1 MDKKV
6 LKKRIH
12 KLLFVSVVVVC
23 AILLMAFLFINHA
36 DQSLNEATYTT
47 MNQEVSLCKQ
57 RISSQMKTDLVLL
70 ETLSKSL
77 SSDTDIQTGLNDM
90 DESEFKAIGYV
101 DANKSMVLSN
111 KSTHLEYSDLS
122 SSLQKKIDLAL
133 NGTESVLIQ
142 KHDSIHD
149 GFVITYTVPVYKN
162 QTIIGAL
169 SADSDLKAYSDLM
182 KKSIYGG
189 NLYITDLKD
198 FYSIQKNKES
208 DSVLAV
214 LKDIQ
219 LSEKSNGLIGVN
231 GNEHGIVV
239 SNMGIS
245 GWYLCYVNSAKSLN
259 HSLYVMSRST
269 SYVFMLFVLV
279 VMALL
284 WIAYLL
290 MVRSNEEMID
300 LAYTDQLTGAFSFTR
315 FTQLVSSQ
323 AKKNQ
328 NYSLVALNIRRFKF
342 MNEVLGRDKADEF
355 LRTIVKCVKPC
366 LKNHE
371 VICRDS
377 ADVFYL
383 MLMETQE
390 QKIQTRLK
398 IMFDK
403 IRQETKD
410 FSYEYELCC
419 GVVNNEKPIESYSV
433 EQMLTN
439 VMFALSQSKEMSS
452 ENICFFDEEV
462 HEKKEFENFV
472 ESNMQEALDS
482 QRFEMVL
489 QPKVD
494 LNTNR
499 VVAAEAL
506 VRWKLEDGTYLQ
518 PSQFVGIFEKNRF
531 CSKLDFYM
539 LKKAIMQIRTWMDM
553 GIEPVKISVNQS
565 RIVFYDE
572 NYIPELKALLEE
584 YQVSGSWI
592 TLEVLE
598 STVIEDIDMF
608 NETLSNVK
616 KLGFSVSLDDFGSG
630 YSSLNVLSKLSIDE
644 LKIDRIFLYNNS
656 TYENQKTQ
664 WILEAIVNFAKKL
677 NIVVVVEG
685 VETSYDDAFI
695 KQLGADIGQG
705 YYYGRPLAISVFNDL
720 ITK

>member
-12 KLLFVSVVVVC
+12 KLLFVSVVIVC

-57 RISSQMKTDLVLL
+57 RISSQIKTDFVLL
-70 ETLSKSL
+70 ETISKSL
-77 SSDTDIQTGLNDM
+77 SMDTDVQEGIQNLD
-90 DESEFKAIGYV
+90 DSQFKAIGYI
-101 DANKSMVLSN
+101 DSTKNTVLSN
-111 KSTHLEYSDLS
+111 KGSHIEYSSLS
-122 SSLQKKIDLAL
+122 KSLRKKIDLAL
-133 NGTESVLIQ
+133 DGTESVIIQ
-142 KHDSIHD
+142 KHNSLTE
-149 GFVITYTVPVYKN
+149 GFVITYTVPVFKN
-162 QTIIGAL
+162 QKIIGAL
-169 SADSDLKAYSDLM
+169 SADSDLSVYSSLM

-189 NLYITDLKD
+189 NLYITDLTD

-214 LKDIQ
+214 LKDIK

-239 SNMGIS
+239 SSIGIS
-245 GWYLCYVNSAKSLN
+245 GWYLCYVNSARSLN
-259 HSLYVMSRST
+259 HSLYIISRAT

-284 WIAYLL
+284 WIAYIL

-300 LAYTDQLTGAFSFTR
+300 LAYTDQLTGAVSFTR
-315 FTQLVSSQ
+315 FTQLVSYQ

-366 LKNHE
+366 LKNQE
-371 VICRDS
+371 VMCRDS

-383 MLMETQE
+383 MLMETNE
-390 QKIQTRLK
+390 PKIRERLGF
-398 IMFDK
+398 IFDK
-403 IRQETKD
+403 IRSETRH

-419 GVVNNEKPIESYSV
+419 GVVNNEKLIESYSV

-452 ENICFFDEEV
+452 ENVCFFDEKV

-472 ESNMQEALDS
+472 ESKMQEALDS
-482 QRFEMVL
+482 ERFEMVL

-494 LNTNR
+494 LNTNQ

-506 VRWKLEDGTYLQ
+506 VRWRLEDGTYLQ
-518 PSQFVGIFEKNRF
+518 PFQFVGIFEKNRF

-539 LKKAIMQIRTWMDM
+539 LRKAIVQIRTWMDM

-572 NYIPELKALLEE
+572 NYIPELKALLDE
-584 YQVSGSWI
+584 YQISGSWI

-598 STVIEDIDMF
+598 STVIDDIDMF

-644 LKIDRIFLYNNS
+644 LKIDRIFLHNNS
-656 TYENQKTQ
+656 IYENQKTQ
-664 WILEAIVNFAKKL
+664 WILEAIINFAKKL

-685 VETSYDDAFI
+685 VETRADDAFI
-695 KQLGADIGQG
+695 KKLGANIGQG
-705 YYYGRPLAISVFNDL
+705 YFYGKPLSIHVFNEL